1 MKKITLFFMMILSTV
16 SYSQTRGETIDKMN
30 REVNSFLPQDF
41 NNGIV
46 WTKAI
51 NEDNLRAVKIYE
63 VSKKGLSIVENNI
76 SKTQFIQQLMSIPKK
91 AGYKISQ
98 EKRIILVFRYFY
110 KNTLIKEII
119 INPEDFN

>member
-1 MKKITLFFMMILSTV
+1 
-16 SYSQTRGETIDKMN
+16 MN
-30 REVNSFLPQDF
+30 SEVKPFLPKDF
-41 NNGIV
+41 NTGIV

-51 NEDNLRAVKIYE
+51 NEDNLRSVKIYE
-63 VSKKGLSIVENNI
+63 VSKKGISIVENDI
-76 SKTQFIQQLMSIPKK
+76 SKTKLIQQMKSVPKK
-91 AGYKISQ
+91 AAYKTTQ

>member
-1 MKKITLFFMMILSTV
+1 
-16 SYSQTRGETIDKMN
+16 MN

-51 NEDNLRAVKIYE
+51 NEDNLRSVKIYE
-63 VSKKGLSIVENNI
+63 VSKKGISIVENNI
-76 SKTQFIQQLMSIPKK
+76 SKTQLIQQLKSVPKK

>member
-1 MKKITLFFMMILSTV
+1 MKITFMGTPDFAVPALKKIH
-16 SYSQTRGETIDKMN
+16 
-30 REVNSFLPQDF
+30 
-41 NNGIV
+41 
-46 WTKAI
+46 
-51 NEDNLRAVKIYE
+51 E
-63 VSKKGLSIVENNI
+63 VSKKGISIVENNI
-76 SKTQFIQQLMSIPKK
+76 SKNQLIQQLKSVPKK